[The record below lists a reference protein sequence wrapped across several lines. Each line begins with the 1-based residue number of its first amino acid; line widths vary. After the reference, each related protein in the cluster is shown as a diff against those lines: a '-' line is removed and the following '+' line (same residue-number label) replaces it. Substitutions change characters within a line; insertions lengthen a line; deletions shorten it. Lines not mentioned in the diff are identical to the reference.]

1 MQTHIFLLLVGT
13 LFIGGCATTKR
24 IVKDHTWLNCELQTT
39 QEASDQSLTH
49 AMSTCASQLKEY
61 EARLID
67 VPPYWGAQLKKGF
80 LSCDQRSG
88 MQWLLEYEATD
99 SKVAVL
105 AWYENQMDSH
115 GWLKI
120 KNIEADPYI
129 QLFFIKPFKKC
140 FVTMTENKKMVTITV
155 WVFEHIDES

>member
-24 IVKDHTWLNCELQTT
+24 IAKDHSSLNCELRTM
-39 QEASDQSLTH
+39 QEVSDQSLTH
-49 AMSTCASQLKEY
+49 AMTTCASQLKEY

-80 LSCDQRSG
+80 LSCDETTG

-105 AWYENQMDSH
+105 AWYENQMELH
-115 GWLKI
+115 GWQKI
-120 KNIEADPYI
+120 KSIQADPYM

-140 FVTMTENKKMVTITV
+140 FVTMSENKKQVSIMV
-155 WVFEHIDES
+155 WAFEHVDEN